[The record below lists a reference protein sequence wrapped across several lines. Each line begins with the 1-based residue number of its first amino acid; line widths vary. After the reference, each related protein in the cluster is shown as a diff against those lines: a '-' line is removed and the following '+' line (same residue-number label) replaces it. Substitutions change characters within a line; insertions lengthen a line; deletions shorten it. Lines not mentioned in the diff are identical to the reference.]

1 MGACIAYSIAHRPP
15 FFLSAS
21 HQTTATSR
29 VSSGSSTRKKARHQP
44 TDARV
49 DVSSHINNAPGLI
62 TPLSLSM
69 HRNSCSNTLWTSRP
83 DCADQCTRAR
93 TSTAHGPPLSHPT
106 THTPLPVSPWEHTG
120 DACDACS
127 ALWVAVCSVA
137 TAQPVFRGA
146 PPLLPKHDVVYA
158 VCR

>member
-1 MGACIAYSIAHRPP
+1 MGACIAYNIAHRPP

-93 TSTAHGPPLSHPT
+93 TSTAHGPPLSPSHH
-106 THTPLPVSPWEHTG
+106 THTAASVPMGAHWRRMRCVL
-120 DACDACS
+120 S
-127 ALWVAVCSVA
+127 ALGGCVQRRDGSTCVPGGP
-137 TAQPVFRGA
+137 TAAAQT
-146 PPLLPKHDVVYA
+146 
-158 VCR
+158 